1 MLPDEKNIH
10 FITDAYKDNSIKCAE
25 GLRRSTSPSKPLL
38 LRGAST
44 KVPKNNEWKSFLL
57 DISNK
62 RNRITFLLTSWEED
76 SYAPLFG
83 NRDIYFVC
91 EDHCTL
97 LRTPDGLTVES
108 QLQSFLSSQ
117 EEADGKII
125 LHCFFAA
132 QTSDELLVRSPDTD
146 VFLLLLHFAEQI
158 KKQLHFETGYGQQHK
173 IIDMTTLSDVHKLES
188 DAILG
193 LHVFTGCDTTSA
205 FLKRGKMK
213 PLKLMRKNPSFRE
226 AFQTLDTKITV
237 DPEVLTELEKF
248 VCAMYSKHNYTDVN
262 KLRCDMVN
270 QRFSSGSSHLVSNFD
285 SVDLSLIPSCRTV
298 LKNAYKK
305 SQLPGSF
312 MEKVF
317 RAKPKSTTP

>member
-1 MLPDEKNIH
+1 M
-10 FITDAYKDNSIKCAE
+10 
-25 GLRRSTSPSKPLL
+25 
-38 LRGAST
+38 RGAST
-44 KVPKNNEWKSFLL
+44 KVPKNNEWKSLLL

-62 RNRITFLLTSWEED
+62 RNLITFLLTSWEED

-108 QLQSFLSSQ
+108 QLQSFLSSSK

-193 LHVFTGCDTTSA
+193 LHAFTGCDTTSA
-205 FLKRGKMK
+205 FLKRGN
-213 PLKLMRKNPSFRE
+213 L
-226 AFQTLDTKITV
+226 
-237 DPEVLTELEKF
+237 
-248 VCAMYSKHNYTDVN
+248 
-262 KLRCDMVN
+262 
-270 QRFSSGSSHLVSNFD
+270 
-285 SVDLSLIPSCRTV
+285 
-298 LKNAYKK
+298 
-305 SQLPGSF
+305 
-312 MEKVF
+312 
-317 RAKPKSTTP
+317 

>member
-1 MLPDEKNIH
+1 M
-10 FITDAYKDNSIKCAE
+10 S
-25 GLRRSTSPSKPLL
+25 
-38 LRGAST
+38 
-44 KVPKNNEWKSFLL
+44 
-57 DISNK
+57 
-62 RNRITFLLTSWEED
+62 
-76 SYAPLFG
+76 
-83 NRDIYFVC
+83 
-91 EDHCTL
+91 
-97 LRTPDGLTVES
+97 
-108 QLQSFLSSQ
+108 SSQ

-193 LHVFTGCDTTSA
+193 LHAFNGCDTISA

-226 AFQTLDTKITV
+226 TFQTLDTKITV